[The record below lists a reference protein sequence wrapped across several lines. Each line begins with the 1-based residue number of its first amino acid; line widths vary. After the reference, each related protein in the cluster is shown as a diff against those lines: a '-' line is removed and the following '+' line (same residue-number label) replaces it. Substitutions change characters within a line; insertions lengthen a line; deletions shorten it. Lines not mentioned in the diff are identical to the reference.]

1 MTPAPEILLPDE
13 SCSALDPIST
23 ARNEQLTAELATRYG
38 VVIVT
43 HNFEQAASAADLTAF
58 M

>member
-1 MTPAPEILLPDE
+1 MTRAPEILLPDE

-23 ARNEQLTAELATRYG
+23 ARNEQLAAEPATRYG
-38 VVIVT
+38 VVIGT
-43 HNFEQAASAADLTAF
+43 HNFEQAARVADLTAF